1 MSKSK
6 AAKDVV
12 IRWQGDGT
20 AYVPGAPM
28 RDIQPDE
35 WNELPA
41 DVQATVRA
49 SGLYSVHE
57 TEQPSALVA
66 GVDDANN

>member
-1 MSKSK
+1 M
-6 AAKDVV
+6 AKGKVKDGIV
-12 IRWQGDGT
+12 RWKGDGT

-28 RDIQPDE
+28 RDISPDE

-49 SGLYSVHE
+49 SGLYTVAE
-57 TEQPSALVA
+57 AEQPGELVA
-66 GVDDANN
+66 GVEDANN